1 MNTNISAIQ
10 YGIYLRQKAN
20 SIAKELFR
28 KSIHICSSFVPF
40 FLHLAFYP
48 TIAMLIFAVCG
59 YSVCELL
66 RLKGVTIPLVSKVTE
81 VAARKR
87 DENRFVLGPVT
98 LVFGII
104 TAALLLPPESA
115 RVGIYA
121 LAFGDGLASLSGK
134 LIGRI
139 TIPGSHGKTV
149 AGSLTCFIAVF
160 IAVFC
165 CCTNCYVSL
174 VTALFAM
181 LLEMLPLSD
190 FDNLIIPIAI
200 GSVFGILI

>member
-190 FDNLIIPIAI
+190 FDNLIIPVAI
-200 GSVFGILI
+200 GYVFGMMM

>member
-1 MNTNISAIQ
+1 MKDSRTI
-10 YGIYLRQKAN
+10 L
-20 SIAKELFR
+20 KELFR
-28 KSIHICSSFVPF
+28 KSIHLCSSIVPLF
-40 FLHLAFYP
+40 FSMYYWYTVYGLLLIVTLYYFCE
-48 TIAMLIFAVCG
+48 IA
-59 YSVCELL
+59 
-66 RLKGVTIPLVSKVTE
+66 RLEGHPVPLVSVITE
-81 VAARKR
+81 TASRQR
-87 DENRFVLGPVT
+87 DECKFVLGPVT
-98 LVFGII
+98 LVLGIVF
-104 TAALLLPPESA
+104 AALVLPLSCA
-115 RVGIYA
+115 RIGIFA

-190 FDNLIIPIAI
+190 FDNLIIPVAI
-200 GSVFGILI
+200 GYVFGMMM